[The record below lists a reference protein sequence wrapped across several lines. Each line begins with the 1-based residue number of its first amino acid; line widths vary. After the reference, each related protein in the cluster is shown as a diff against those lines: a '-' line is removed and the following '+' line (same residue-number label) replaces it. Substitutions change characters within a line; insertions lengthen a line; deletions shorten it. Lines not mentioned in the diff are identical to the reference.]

1 MENKHSRPLMINGH
15 EVTFF
20 VNNNVVVAKLFDYCA
35 DDAMDD
41 TDRMVTGAGDLVW
54 VGFFD
59 TLPYKTKQNF
69 LMSKHPYATA
79 KCDPRDTFDEEY
91 GRRLAFERLK
101 VAYWSQ
107 YENRLGKMNDFLLK
121 VFNLNSERMTKIS
134 EKYLQKEYVPNE
146 R

>member
-20 VNNNVVVAKLFDYCA
+20 VNNNVVVAKILDYCA

-41 TDRMVTGAGDLVW
+41 TDKMAAGTDW
-54 VGFFD
+54 VCFFGS
-59 TLPYKTKQNF
+59 LPYKTKQNF

-101 VAYWSQ
+101 ITYWSQ

-121 VFNLNSERMTKIS
+121 LFNMNSEQMTKVS
-134 EKYLQKEYVPNE
+134 EKYLQKEYVPDG

>member
-20 VNNNVVVAKLFDYCA
+20 VNNNVVVAKILDYCA

-41 TDRMVTGAGDLVW
+41 TDKMATGTDW
-54 VGFFD
+54 VCFFSN
-59 TLPYKTKQNF
+59 LPYKTKQNF
-69 LMSKHPYATA
+69 LMSKHPYAIA

-101 VAYWSQ
+101 IAYWSQ

-121 VFNLNSERMTKIS
+121 LFDMNSERMTRIS
-134 EKYLQKEYVPNE
+134 EKYLQKEHTLDE
-146 R
+146 